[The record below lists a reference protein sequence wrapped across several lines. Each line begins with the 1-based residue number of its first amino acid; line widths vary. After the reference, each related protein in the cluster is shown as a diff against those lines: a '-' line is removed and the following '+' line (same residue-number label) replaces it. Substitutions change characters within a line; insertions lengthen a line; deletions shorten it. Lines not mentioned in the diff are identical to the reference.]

1 LIIQFE
7 RTSGELFTIRAD
19 LGTAFSCLS
28 FPEKFERS
36 KRNNIDLFG
45 DLAGN
50 QVTEVKFW
58 HLERIIE
65 IGFADEW
72 KLIFKM
78 FGIRSNIILFRQNKC
93 IRIFKNSLKNDLQF
107 NPSGRSTEAG
117 LSFDDFLGV
126 NCNLKKFLPP
136 FDSQV
141 ISQLQAEG
149 YDGLGPEGKFRM
161 VMNFHQKLES
171 AENWYIDLDGPLPV
185 FTLFKPHG
193 TNKSFISVATALNQ
207 FYQEGIYARNLAVEK
222 SEALAMI
229 RSGLEK
235 ASKYIE
241 ISGAKLREMDSGEL
255 MRQIGD
261 IIMAHLTLIP
271 PGAGSVELDNFY
283 TGGKITII
291 LKPGLS
297 PQKNAENYYRKSRN
311 RKIEIENLRD
321 TVNRKIRETGQLRE
335 KARAIENITDLKA
348 LRKFL
353 GKTEAE
359 ELALRPARTEFRQ
372 FNYQGFE
379 ILVGKNAKNND
390 ILTFGSGSKDDLWLH
405 AKDAAGS
412 HVVVRKKGK
421 ENIPEPVVKRA
432 AELAAYFSRYR
443 NSTNCPVII
452 TQRKFVRKLKGG
464 NPGQVLVER
473 EKVIFVNPVF

>member
-1 LIIQFE
+1 
-7 RTSGELFTIRAD
+7 
-19 LGTAFSCLS
+19 
-28 FPEKFERS
+28 
-36 KRNNIDLFG
+36 
-45 DLAGN
+45 
-50 QVTEVKFW
+50 
-58 HLERIIE
+58 
-65 IGFADEW
+65 
-72 KLIFKM
+72 
-78 FGIRSNIILFRQNKC
+78 
-93 IRIFKNSLKNDLQF
+93 
-107 NPSGRSTEAG
+107 
-117 LSFDDFLGV
+117 
-126 NCNLKKFLPP
+126 
-136 FDSQV
+136 
-141 ISQLQAEG
+141 
-149 YDGLGPEGKFRM
+149 
-161 VMNFHQKLES
+161 
-171 AENWYIDLDGPLPV
+171 
-185 FTLFKPHG
+185 
-193 TNKSFISVATALNQ
+193 
-207 FYQEGIYARNLAVEK
+207 
-222 SEALAMI
+222 
-229 RSGLEK
+229 
-235 ASKYIE
+235 
-241 ISGAKLREMDSGEL
+241 
-255 MRQIGD
+255 
-261 IIMAHLTLIP
+261 MAHLTLIP
-271 PGAGSVELDNFY
+271 PGAGSVELENFY